1 MTKDIYN
8 VGFGIWNKLISIAV
22 TLFTTSPTKASEG
35 EVYATAKSLYDAI
48 SDISIPIA
56 TVFFLIAIFRD
67 VVSAPPD
74 QQTRKLFGSGLK
86 YTIMLGILA
95 NLWLIMGYVIQI
107 ADGITAKFESAESS
121 YTMSMDNH
129 PDLLAAITE
138 IEDLSIWDG
147 NNIFAKIMLFL
158 AAIITLIITVSSCI
172 SILSSAFQRI
182 IKPLVILP
190 FAAITVA
197 LGAGSGEST
206 RVMTQYL
213 KTFFGFCISGAFM
226 IVCVIMGVSLSDGLI
241 SFDMASLSTYEKALY
256 NSVQCAITPI
266 VIAGLVKTADSIIG
280 KFF

>member
-8 VGFGIWNKLISIAV
+8 VGFGIWNTLISIAM
-22 TLFTTSPTKASEG
+22 TLFTTSPTAANG
-35 EVYATAKSLYDAI
+35 NVYATAKSLYDAI

-56 TVFFLIAIFRD
+56 TVFFLIAILRD
-67 VVSAPPD
+67 IVTAPSD
-74 QQTRKLFGSGLK
+74 QQTQKLFSSGLK
-86 YTIMLGILA
+86 YTVMLGILA

-107 ADGITAKFESAESS
+107 ADGITAKFASAGTG

-158 AAIITLIITVSSCI
+158 AAIITLIVIVSSCI

-197 LGAGSGEST
+197 MGAGSGEST

-226 IVCVIMGVSLSDGLI
+226 IVCVKMGVSLSDGLI

>member
-1 MTKDIYN
+1 MTEDIYK
-8 VGFGIWNKLISIAV
+8 VAFGIWNKLIEIAV
-22 TLFTTSPTKASEG
+22 TLFTTSPTSANDF
-35 EVYATAKSLYDAI
+35 VYATARTLYNSI
-48 SDISIPIA
+48 SSISTPIA

-95 NLWLIMGYVIQI
+95 NLWTIMGYIIQI
-107 ADGITAKFESAESS
+107 ADGITTAFSVSGAT
-121 YTMSMDNH
+121 YTMSLSG
-129 PDLLAAITE
+129 DLSAAIAE

-147 NNIFAKIMLFL
+147 NNIFAKIMLFI
-158 AAIITLIITVSSCI
+158 AAFVTLIIIVASCI

-182 IKPLVILP
+182 IKPLVLLP
-190 FAAITVA
+190 FSALTVA
-197 LGAGSGEST
+197 MGSGSGDAS

-226 IVCVIMGVSLSDGLI
+226 VVCVKMGVSLASGLI
-241 SFDMASLSTYEKALY
+241 AFDIDSLSTYERALY
-256 NSVQCAITPI
+256 ISVQYAVTPI
-266 VIAGLVKTADSIIG
+266 VIAGLVKTADSVIG

>member
-22 TLFTTSPTKASEG
+22 TLFTTSPTAANG
-35 EVYATAKSLYDAI
+35 NVYATAKSLYNAI

-107 ADGITAKFESAESS
+107 ADGITGSFSAEGAA
-121 YTMSMDNH
+121 YKMSMDDH

-197 LGAGSGEST
+197 MGAGSGEST

-226 IVCVIMGVSLSDGLI
+226 LVCVKLGVALSDGLI

-266 VIAGLVKTADSIIG
+266 VIAGLVKTADSVIG

>member
-8 VGFGIWNKLISIAV
+8 VGFGIWNTLISIAV
-22 TLFTTSPTKASEG
+22 TLFTTSPTAANG
-35 EVYATAKSLYDAI
+35 NVYATAKSLYDAI

-107 ADGITAKFESAESS
+107 ADGITGSFSAEGSA
-121 YTMSMDNH
+121 YTMSMDDH

-197 LGAGSGEST
+197 MGAGSGEST

-226 IVCVIMGVSLSDGLI
+226 LVCVKLGVALSDGLI

-266 VIAGLVKTADSIIG
+266 VIAGLVKTADSVIG

>member
-8 VGFGIWNKLISIAV
+8 VAFGIWNTLINIAV
-22 TLFTTSPTKASEG
+22 TLFTTSPTAANG
-35 EVYATAKSLYDAI
+35 DVYTTAKSLYDAI
-48 SDISIPIA
+48 SDISVPIA

-86 YTIMLGILA
+86 YTIMLGILV
-95 NLWLIMGYVIQI
+95 NLWTIMGYVIQV
-107 ADGITAKFESAESS
+107 ADGITGKFSTEGGT
-121 YTMSMDNH
+121 YTMSMDDH

-158 AAIITLIITVSSCI
+158 AAIITLMITVSSCI

-190 FAAITVA
+190 FSAITVA
-197 LGAGSGEST
+197 MGAGSGEST

-226 IVCVIMGVSLSDGLI
+226 LVCVKMGVALSNGLI
-241 SFDMASLSTYEKALY
+241 GFDMDSLSTYEKALY

-266 VIAGLVKTADSIIG
+266 VIAGLVKTADSVIG

>member
-8 VGFGIWNKLISIAV
+8 VGFGIWNTLISIAM
-22 TLFTTSPTKASEG
+22 TLFTTSPTAANG
-35 EVYATAKSLYDAI
+35 NVYATAKSLFDAI

-56 TVFFLIAIFRD
+56 TVFFLIAILRD
-67 VVSAPPD
+67 IVTAPSD
-74 QQTRKLFGSGLK
+74 QQTQTLFRSGLK
-86 YTIMLGILA
+86 YTVMLGILV

-107 ADGITAKFESAESS
+107 ADGITAKFASAGSS

-158 AAIITLIITVSSCI
+158 AAIITLIVIVSSCI

-197 LGAGSGEST
+197 MGAGSGEST

-213 KTFFGFCISGAFM
+213 KH
-226 IVCVIMGVSLSDGLI
+226 SL
-241 SFDMASLSTYEKALY
+241 ASVLVVLS
-256 NSVQCAITPI
+256 
-266 VIAGLVKTADSIIG
+266 
-280 KFF
+280 